1 MTRLALRTF
10 LLTAALACPAL
21 FAAAQSAPAS
31 APPRNEALRQE
42 LLRMYEADQAVRKR
56 FFGEAMRDEALG
68 REMIALDAAH
78 TKRLREIFEAHGFPG
93 VPLVGKEAAQAVVTM
108 VVHGPSLELKKQALA
123 PLLEAGRRG
132 EVPMSA
138 YAGLLDTVLRA
149 EGQPQVYGTKF
160 ESVGGKLVLAPT
172 RDLKGLAARRKKV
185 GLLPMA
191 EYVKGLGEMYKVP
204 VVAEGVPR

>member
-1 MTRLALRTF
+1 MTRIALRT
-10 LLTAALACPAL
+10 LLLAAALACTAL
-21 FAAAQSAPAS
+21 PAAAQTAPA

-42 LLRMYEADQAVRKR
+42 LLRMYEADQAVRQR

-123 PLLEAGRRG
+123 PLLEAARRG

-138 YAGLLDTVLRA
+138 YAGLLDTVLRN
-149 EGQPQVYGTKF
+149 EGQPQVYGTRF

-172 RDLKGLAARRKKV
+172 RDLKGLAARRRKV
-185 GLLPMA
+185 GLMPMA